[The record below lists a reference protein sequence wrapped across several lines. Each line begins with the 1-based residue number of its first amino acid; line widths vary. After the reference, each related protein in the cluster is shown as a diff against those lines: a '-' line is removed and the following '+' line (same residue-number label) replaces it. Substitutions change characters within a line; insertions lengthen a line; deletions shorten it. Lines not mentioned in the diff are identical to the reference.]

1 MSEDVA
7 DAIVI
12 LLNAG
17 ADPVALQDAT
27 EDIADLDFI
36 LVEDLVREHT
46 GVVH

>member
-7 DAIVI
+7 DAIVT

-27 EDIADLDFI
+27 ADIEGLDFI
-36 LVEDLVREHT
+36 LAHELSQQSEA
-46 GVVH
+46 VH